1 MVKEALK
8 GKVAIITGAS
18 MGQGAAEA
26 TLFVEEGAKVILA
39 DVDPSGEEL
48 AEKLGSNAL
57 FVSHDVSDADSWNE
71 VVATAIDK
79 FGAIDVLV
87 NNAAIYKGGTILES
101 DLETWDALYRV
112 NQLGV
117 FLGMRAVL
125 ESMKQAGK
133 GSIINVSSHA
143 ATSNVPGYFSYG
155 TTKWAVRGMTKL
167 SSKELAP
174 LGIRVNTVFPGIID
188 TPMLHKHNS
197 AERIAFYDS
206 LIPLGRRGA
215 PEEIASVVLFL
226 ASDASSYMT
235 GAELL
240 VDGGIG

>member
-1 MVKEALK
+1 MLKEMLAQ
-8 GKVAIITGAS
+8 KVAIVTGAS

-26 TLFVEEGAKVILA
+26 KLFIEEGAKVVLA
-39 DVDPSGEEL
+39 DIDPNGEDLAREL
-48 AEKLGSNAL
+48 GPNAL
-57 FVSHDVSDADSWNE
+57 FISHDVSNEDSWRNLI
-71 VVATAIDK
+71 TKTIDA
-79 FGAIDVLV
+79 FGSIDVLV
-87 NNAAIYKGGTILES
+87 NNAAIYIGGTILES
-101 DLETWDALYRV
+101 DMESWEKLYRV

-125 ESMKQAGK
+125 EPMRQAGK
-133 GSIINVSSHA
+133 GSIVNVSSHA

-167 SSKELAP
+167 SSTELAP

-188 TPMLHKHNS
+188 TPMLHKNNTP
-197 AERIAFYDS
+197 ERIAFYDS